1 MILINVYLSEHIFVI
16 PQTIDLFRSMS
27 MKNENQNPWQTKS
40 SEIRY
45 DNPWIQI
52 QHNEVINPAGNPGIY
67 GVVHFKNLAIGII
80 PLDENNNTWIVG
92 QYRYATNSYSWEI
105 PEGGGKL
112 DVAPLISAQ
121 RELSEEVGITAQKW
135 TLIQEFNTSNSVTD
149 EVSLIYVA
157 QDLSFHASHPEEDEQ
172 LVVKKIPFSD
182 LYQMCINGEIS
193 DSLTLIAVFK
203 TNYLIQNNLI

>member
-1 MILINVYLSEHIFVI
+1 MLEEI
-16 PQTIDLFRSMS
+16 
-27 MKNENQNPWQTKS
+27 KNPWKIQNKTEIYQNPWIKITEHQVL
-40 SEIRY
+40 
-45 DNPWIQI
+45 NPSN
-52 QHNEVINPAGNPGIY
+52 NEGIY
-67 GVVHFKNLAIGII
+67 PPVHFKNLAIGIV
-80 PLDENNNTWIVG
+80 PLDNELNTWIVG
-92 QYRYATNSYSWEI
+92 QYRFPLNKYSWEI